1 MANLG
6 SIKSNHGFTLI
17 ELLVVVSIV
26 GILLFSAVN
35 GYSSWLQ
42 RTKSE
47 DLTHEL
53 QRSFSL
59 AQSTAIKLGGRIR
72 LCASNDAA
80 TCSGSFSQG
89 WIIFS
94 DSDDSAQVD
103 GAESIIRAF
112 ENNSNIFTVSML
124 NTEDSSSVD
133 AVPFNYKGYLDY
145 PIQITVSGAS
155 LTNTFEVK
163 RNGYI
168 E

>member
-1 MANLG
+1 M
-6 SIKSNHGFTLI
+6 
-17 ELLVVVSIV
+17 VVSIV
-26 GILLFSAVN
+26 GILLISAVN

-53 QRSFSL
+53 QRAFSI
-59 AQSTAIKLGGRIR
+59 AQSNAIKLGGRIR

-94 DSDDSAQVD
+94 DIDESAQVD

-112 ENNSNIFTVSML
+112 ENNSNISTISML
-124 NTEDSSSVD
+124 NTDDSSSVD
-133 AVPFNYKGYLDY
+133 DVPFNYKGYLNF
-145 PIQITVSGAS
+145 PIEVTVSGAS